1 MRIRWQGSLLRFML
15 SLDLA
20 GVSSACSI
28 MWCWVVRSNFFPMF
42 EEVLKGSPAN
52 YRFFMTHELQTAG
65 PKSELKPSRGVR
77 RRGPKMHQSR
87 LAFLSRSRIA
97 LFSRQDRLRTMRCG
111 GNLRLASESSQP
123 NTCNVVV
130 AWQSPIRR
138 CRRKAAIAHWP
149 EIGEIPS
156 TSRHRSGPFSC
167 HTISGN
173 ILLESCEYSDWREE
187 AWLCLKACASSHSQ
201 PTWRLPRCLFQGSC
215 EAERLKVHKSQHPHR
230 T

>member
-1 MRIRWQGSLLRFML
+1 MARKSASVHVEPRFGWSFFSLFNED
-15 SLDLA
+15 LD
-20 GVSSACSI
+20 
-28 MWCWVVRSNFFPMF
+28 MWCWVVRSNFFPIF

-52 YRFFMTHELQTAG
+52 YRFFMTDELQTAG
-65 PKSELKPSRGVR
+65 PNSELKPSRGVR
-77 RRGPKMHQSR
+77 RRGPKMHESR

-97 LFSRQDRLRTMRCG
+97 LLSRQDRLRTMTCG
-111 GNLRLASESSQP
+111 GQPASCKRILP
-123 NTCNVVV
+123 THTCHVVV

-187 AWLCLKACASSHSQ
+187 AWLCLKARASFHSQ
-201 PTWRLPRCLFQGSC
+201 LTWRLPRCLFQESC
-215 EAERLKVHKSQHPHR
+215 EAERLKVHKSQHPNR